1 MRRGHDQKGRTTGRL
16 QGSRDRRVNGPPEGE
31 PWAWMTRA
39 MLESP
44 AWAALS
50 IHARRII
57 DRVLI
62 EHMAHAG
69 TQNGALPVSYAD
81 IEALGIRRN
90 RISSAIA
97 EAVSLGFLDHQ
108 RGRAAGGA
116 AQGHV
121 QLFRLTWL
129 RTGDGEPATN
139 RWKSIDAEEAQQKTA
154 EAKGKS
160 ADARY
165 ASRRPTGKI

>member
-1 MRRGHDQKGRTTGRL
+1 
-16 QGSRDRRVNGPPEGE
+16 
-31 PWAWMTRA
+31 MTRE

-57 DRVLI
+57 DRVLV
-62 EHMAHAG
+62 EHMAHGG

-81 IEALGIRRN
+81 IEALGLRRN
-90 RISSAIA
+90 RIASAIA
-97 EAVSLGFLDHQ
+97 EAVALGFLDHE

-116 AQGHV
+116 ARGHV
-121 QLFRLTWL
+121 QVFRLTWL

-139 RWKSIDAEEAQQKTA
+139 RWKALGAFEAAERAA
-154 EAKGKS
+154 AAKGNS

>member
-90 RISSAIA
+90 RISSAIE

-139 RWKSIDAEEAQQKTA
+139 RWKTIDADEAQQKA
-154 EAKGKS
+154 ADAKGKS

>member
-1 MRRGHDQKGRTTGRL
+1 MRRGHDVKGRSVARL
-16 QGSRDRRVNGPPEGE
+16 QGRDRRVNGPPEGE

-57 DRVLI
+57 DRVLV
-62 EHMAHAG
+62 EHMAHGG

-90 RISSAIA
+90 RIASAIA
-97 EAVSLGFLDHQ
+97 EAVALGFLDHR
-108 RGRAAGGA
+108 RGRAAGGSA
-116 AQGHV
+116 KGHV
-121 QLFRLTWL
+121 QVFRLTWL

-139 RWKSIDAEEAQQKTA
+139 RWKALDAAEAQEKA
-154 EAKGKS
+154 AAAKEKS

-165 ASRRPTGKI
+165 ATRRPTGKI